1 MTVVASRSMASA
13 DRREGAQTA
22 KRTAVQAAVLR
33 ATEELLTEGASF
45 ADLGI
50 ERIATRAGISRTAFY
65 FYFADKRDLLM
76 RLTEDVTELLLD
88 QADIW
93 WSGDGD
99 PAEQLGTALAN
110 IADLY
115 DEHAVLLRAVVEVS
129 TYDEEVAQFWRALIG
144 QFVEATERR
153 IEREKGDGRSSCPQP
168 AATAFALTWMVE
180 RTYYQQLVQSDP
192 LARAD
197 VVTALTAIWLA
208 AIYA

>member
-1 MTVVASRSMASA
+1 MASA
-13 DRREGAQTA
+13 DRREGTQTA

-33 ATEELLTEGASF
+33 ATEELLSEGASF

-76 RLTEDVTELLLD
+76 RLTEDVTEQLLE

-93 WSGDGD
+93 WSGGGD
-99 PAEQLGTALAN
+99 PAEQLRTALAN

-129 TYDEEVAQFWRALIG
+129 TYDEVVAQFWRALIG
-144 QFVEATERR
+144 QFVDATERR
-153 IEREKGDGRSSCPQP
+153 IEREKADGRSSCAQP

-192 LARAD
+192 LERAD
-197 VVTALTAIWLA
+197 VVAALTSIWLA
-208 AIYA
+208 AIYT

>member
-1 MTVVASRSMASA
+1 MASA
-13 DRREGAQTA
+13 DRREGTQTA

-65 FYFADKRDLLM
+65 FYFADKRELLM
-76 RLTEDVTELLLD
+76 RLTEDVTELLLE

-93 WSGDGD
+93 WSGEGD
-99 PAEQLGTALAN
+99 PAEQLRTALAN
-110 IADLY
+110 IAELY

-144 QFVEATERR
+144 QFVDATDGR
-153 IEREKGDGRSSCPQP
+153 IQLEKADGRSSCPTP
-168 AATAFALTWMVE
+168 AATAFALTWMAE
-180 RTYYQQLVQSDP
+180 RTYYQQLVAERP
-192 LARAD
+192 ARAGRHRD
-197 VVTALTAIWLA
+197 GAGGHLA
-208 AIYA
+208 GCY